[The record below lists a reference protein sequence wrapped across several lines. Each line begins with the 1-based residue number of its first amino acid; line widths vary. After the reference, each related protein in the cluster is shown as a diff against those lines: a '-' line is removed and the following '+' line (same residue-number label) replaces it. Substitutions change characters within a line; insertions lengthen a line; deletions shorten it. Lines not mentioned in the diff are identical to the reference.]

1 MKLTLATLFAT
12 SFVLG
17 VAGFACGRTA
27 DASPSTSQAAPGKSS
42 DSKEG
47 KWSASIK
54 PVGTY
59 KVGDNSFEI
68 VLTTSGEFHVNDDYP
83 TKFKTAEAPANVT
96 YPTTTLSR
104 KDNKDA
110 FTTDACKAD
119 KDHACTIHVKVP
131 FKASKAGKV
140 NVGGTLNIGV
150 CSPANCLVEKIALD
164 LDVDVK

>member
-47 KWSASIK
+47 KWAASIK

-59 KVGDNSFEI
+59 KVGDNFFEI

-83 TKFKTAEAPANVT
+83 TKFKTGDAPANVT
-96 YPTTTLSR
+96 YPSTTLSR

-131 FKASKAGKV
+131 FKATKAGKV
-140 NVGGTLNIGV
+140 TVGGTLNIGV
-150 CSPANCLVEKIALD
+150 CSPANCLVEKVALD

>member
-1 MKLTLATLFAT
+1 MKLTLASLFAT

-27 DASPSTSQAAPGKSS
+27 DASPSTSQAAPGKTS
-42 DSKEG
+42 DSKDG

-54 PVGTY
+54 PVGSY
-59 KVGDNSFEI
+59 KVGDNFFEV
-68 VLTTSGEFHVNDDYP
+68 VLTTSGDFHVNDDYP
-83 TKFKTAEAPANVT
+83 TKFKTGTAAAGVT
-96 YPTTTLSR
+96 YPSTTLNR

-131 FKASKAGKV
+131 FKAAKAGKV
-140 NVGGTLNIGV
+140 AVGGTLNIGV
-150 CSPANCLVEKIALD
+150 CSPANCLVEKIELE